1 MKRQI
6 IGLIF
11 AWFLAL
17 VSAGWVITHLT
28 ACNTVKGA
36 GEDIESAGEGI
47 QGAAEGAQHHD

>member
-17 VSAGWVITHLT
+17 MSAGWVITHLT